1 MSYQSCFERYE
12 MKYLL
17 THAQRDALL
26 ECIRPYMALDQYGRT
41 TIRNLYY
48 DTESYRLIRR
58 SIEKPVYK
66 EKLRIRSYQR
76 AGDEDTVLVE
86 LKKKFKKI
94 VYKRR
99 IALPQ
104 RKALAWLAGDDSCAP
119 EGQIAREITYFR
131 NFYGDLRP
139 TVYLS
144 YEREAFYSLDG
155 SEFRL
160 TLDENILVRQTDL
173 TLNAEPGGLSLLPEG
188 MVMMELKSPG
198 ALPLW
203 IVRFLSEHKIYKT
216 SFSKYGTAYER
227 MLYQGGSRRVSG
239 IV

>member
-1 MSYQSCFERYE
+1 MGYQFCFERYE
-12 MKYLL
+12 IKYLL
-17 THAQRDALL
+17 TYAQRDALL
-26 ECIRPYMALDQYGRT
+26 DYIRPYMAPDQYGRT

-48 DTESYRLIRR
+48 DTQSYLLIRR

-66 EKLRIRSYQR
+66 EKLRIRSYHR
-76 AGDEDTVLVE
+76 AGAEDTVLVE
-86 LKKKFKKI
+86 LKKKFQKV

-99 IALPQ
+99 LAMPQ
-104 RKALAWLAGDDSCAP
+104 EKALAWLAGDDTFAP
-119 EGQIAREITYFR
+119 EGQIAREVASFR
-131 NFYGDLRP
+131 NYYGDLRP

-160 TLDENILVRQTDL
+160 TLDDTILARQGNLSLDS
-173 TLNAEPGGLSLLPEG
+173 EPSGTPLLPEG
-188 MVMMELKSPG
+188 MVMLELKSPG

-216 SFSKYGTAYER
+216 SFSKYGKAYER
-227 MLYQGGSRRVSG
+227 MLYQGGSCCVSG
-239 IV
+239 II